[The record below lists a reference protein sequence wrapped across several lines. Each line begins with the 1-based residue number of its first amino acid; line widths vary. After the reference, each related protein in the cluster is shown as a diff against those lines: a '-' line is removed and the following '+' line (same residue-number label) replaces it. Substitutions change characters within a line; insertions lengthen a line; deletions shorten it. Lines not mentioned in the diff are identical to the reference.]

1 MKLEFQWAQVLDASK
16 QMNGWCF
23 RLLPFSLSRVIADK
37 WHFIRCHKLQHSP
50 WLTYPPSI
58 DPSAILLPATVC
70 YSYKRK
76 HPASWCP
83 FCERISAFRFRKKC
97 ASTADNCNSPIMI
110 KAHALFVIKSRR
122 RHIFS
127 RQTHSRSKNFIQAK
141 ACSCDSRQ
149 LPSRITEVHRHF
161 K

>member
-37 WHFIRCHKLQHSP
+37 WHFIRCHKLQHNP

-58 DPSAILLPATVC
+58 DPSAILLPATLTRE
-70 YSYKRK
+70 SIL
-76 HPASWCP
+76 PLDAP
-83 FCERISAFRFRKKC
+83 FASAFPLSVSEKNVLQLLT
-97 ASTADNCNSPIMI
+97 TAIRQLWS
-110 KAHALFVIKSRR
+110 KHTHSLWSKVGGGTL
-122 RHIFS
+122 FS